1 MNETDLGMVDRLR
14 LHAEVAGE
22 VGLTSVVGILN
33 EAADRVEALER
44 ENHALILSL
53 KEAMDDMAALDSCVI
68 CHYWERDRC
77 CAPGEQR
84 AGGSCFVWR
93 GRGS

>member
-1 MNETDLGMVDRLR
+1 MNKTDFSMVERLR
-14 LHAEVAGE
+14 IHAEVAGE

-33 EAADRVEALER
+33 EAADWVEALER

-68 CHYWERDRC
+68 CRYWERDRC
-77 CAPGEQR
+77 CAPRDQR
-84 AGGSCFVWR
+84 SGGGCFMWR
-93 GRGS
+93 GRR